1 MTNLETAKPGLLGAT
16 PAGPAQP
23 DPAAEVMAPII
34 LSLGKKKNKAMKQ
47 LKRGKGSAMDEV
59 MGVVE
64 QVQANLGDQAAG
76 KLILPV
82 VVIYRKKERRI
93 RGLF

>member
-1 MTNLETAKPGLLGAT
+1 MSNVVTEKPASPAAAAGTANGAT
-16 PAGPAQP
+16 
-23 DPAAEVMAPII
+23 VMAPVI
-34 LSLGKKKNKAMKQ
+34 LSLGKKKSKAIKQ
-47 LKRGKGSAMDEV
+47 LKRGKGSAMEEL

-64 QVQANLGDQAAG
+64 QVQNNLGEQAAG

-82 VVIYRKKERRI
+82 VVIYSKKQRRI

>member
-1 MTNLETAKPGLLGAT
+1 MSNVITEKPAPLAAAGKPAPAANGAT
-16 PAGPAQP
+16 
-23 DPAAEVMAPII
+23 VMAPVI
-34 LSLGKKKNKAMKQ
+34 LSLGKKKSKAIKQ
-47 LKRGKGSAMDEV
+47 LKRGKGSAMEEL

-64 QVQANLGDQAAG
+64 QVQNNLGEQAEG

-82 VVIYRKKERRI
+82 VVIYSKKQRRI

>member
-1 MTNLETAKPGLLGAT
+1 MHVHPVLSAT
-16 PAGPAQP
+16 Q
-23 DPAAEVMAPII
+23 EVVMSNVVTEKQSALAPII
-34 LSLGKKKNKAMKQ
+34 LSLGKKKNKAIKQ
-47 LKRGKGSAMDEV
+47 LKRGKGSAMEEL

-64 QVQANLGDQAAG
+64 QVQNNLGEQAAG

-82 VVIYRKKERRI
+82 VVIYSKKQRRI